1 VRELKSGARPIS
13 CPERDD
19 VAVCAADSRLMAF
32 DSASDSIRL
41 WIKVRFQN
49 KTKGCEC

>member
-1 VRELKSGARPIS
+1 MRELKSGARPIS

-32 DSASDSIRL
+32 DSASDGTRL
-41 WIKVRFQN
+41 WIKVRSLK
-49 KTKGCEC
+49 KTKGS